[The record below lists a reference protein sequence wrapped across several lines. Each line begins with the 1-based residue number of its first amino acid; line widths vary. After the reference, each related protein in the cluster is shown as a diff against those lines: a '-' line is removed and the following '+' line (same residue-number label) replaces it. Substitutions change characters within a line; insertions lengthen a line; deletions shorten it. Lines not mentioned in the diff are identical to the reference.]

1 MKFQI
6 LRGIAA
12 ALPILGEGELAY
24 CLDTGQLWIGNGQQ
38 NMLIGDPLVLERL
51 KLVNEQ
57 LVEANRQI
65 VNQIED
71 IKEKLDEIGS
81 GGGGGGSIDPPQPGG
96 KVNAATLQGR
106 TPGEFV
112 YLGAGQL
119 SPVPIRTAVAPI
131 PLDTTG
137 IDADTLGGRKVDEF
151 VFVGDI
157 DTN

>member
-6 LRGIAA
+6 LRGAAA

-38 NMLIGDPLVLERL
+38 NMLIGDPLALERL

-65 VNQIED
+65 VNQIEG

-81 GGGGGGSIDPPQPGG
+81 GGGGPVDPPQPGG
-96 KVNAATLQGR
+96 KVDAATLQGHA
-106 TPGEFV
+106 PGEFV

-119 SPVPIRTAVAPI
+119 SPTPVRTAATPV
-131 PLDTTG
+131 PLDPVG
-137 IDADTLGGRKVDEF
+137 IDADTLGGRKVDKF

-157 DTN
+157 S